1 MGTQSPDLVILNAVK
16 NLVLHRDVAPSSW
29 DSVTAKKGG
38 IWVPGDEHLH
48 CVQYRSNE
56 GMAVMSQ
63 SAGRINPRATLT
75 KPAYAGWGLVAIRD
89 ILSLER
95 YSE

>member
-1 MGTQSPDLVILNAVK
+1 VV
-16 NLVLHRDVAPSSW
+16 R
-29 DSVTAKKGG
+29 
-38 IWVPGDEHLH
+38 DEHLH

-75 KPAYAGWGLVAIRD
+75 KPAYAGWGLVAMLD